1 MMIGVLHFSFTVSD
15 IDKSVK
21 WYTDVLG
28 LELVNRQR
36 QNNEY
41 TKKLVGMPDAVL
53 EVARLS
59 IPGVRHGASD
69 HILELVQ
76 YVVTPGPI
84 VPLKTNSPGIAHFA
98 FLVDDILE
106 RFKKLENLGVSFRNP
121 PVTITEGTNRGG
133 MACYFHGPDGETLEL
148 LQPSTERL
156 DQIRREKS
164 ESK

>member
-15 IDKSVK
+15 IEKSVK

-53 EVARLS
+53 EVARLR
-59 IPGVRHGASD
+59 IPGVRLGASD

-76 YVVTPGPI
+76 YVVASGPV
-84 VPLKTNSPGIAHFA
+84 VPLETNSPGIAHFA

-106 RFKKLENLGVSFRNP
+106 RFNRLSGLGVFFRNP

-133 MACYFHGPDGETLEL
+133 MVCYFHGPDGETLEF
-148 LQPSTERL
+148 LQPSSEKL
-156 DQIRREKS
+156 DQIRRES
-164 ESK
+164 SGS

>member
-59 IPGVRHGASD
+59 IPGVHHGASD

-106 RFKKLENLGVSFRNP
+106 RFNRLSGLGVSFRNP

-133 MACYFHGPDGETLEL
+133 MVCYFHGPDGETLEF
-148 LQPSTERL
+148 LQPSPERL
-156 DQIRREKS
+156 DLIRREKS